1 MENQKILIQI
11 QTETTKITKLPTNQK
26 ISRILSALGYDDHEL
41 SVVITDDPSIMEL
54 NQTHRGIA
62 KPTNVL
68 SFPMLEGEFST
79 ITPGLLGDL
88 VISIETAEREAV
100 DAGITLEERMS
111 QLMVH
116 GILHLVGFDHEQGE
130 NEAVEME
137 KKSLELLRLIETNP
151 DLDAF

>member
-11 QTETTKITKLPTNQK
+11 QTETTKISDLPIKQKLSK
-26 ISRILSALGYDDHEL
+26 ILSALGYDDHEL

-54 NQTHRGIA
+54 NQTHRGKA

-88 VISIETAEREAV
+88 VISEETAEREANE
-100 DAGITLEERMS
+100 AGITLEERMS
-111 QLMVH
+111 QLMIH
-116 GILHLVGFDHEQGE
+116 GVLHLVGFDHEQGE
-130 NEAVEME
+130 EEAVQME